1 MKRVFSRITAA
12 ILVASTLSACAP
24 QSESADQSGNV
35 RVLAPQS
42 NSKAG
47 YSLQTVELLGIEDLQ
62 TVTGKFVRFFLSP
75 RITNNTLHGRPAVA
89 RFIKNKQ
96 GDFIPA
102 NEMTQQLVTIYAH
115 TQKLALLDEELGAGG
130 VNQWPRD
137 VGVGVRVKGSSGA
150 NNAFYDGTTDSM
162 LVVPYTQSGL
172 AIAIN
177 AGILAHEHFHSLF
190 FKLVLKDVVDE
201 DTGVHSR
208 ESFMEDA
215 AIVQEDLSGRGR
227 REKPV
232 LIGDELDEAT
242 LLKFHRLTMMRGL
255 NEGLADFWGWMY
267 TGNPDFIA
275 QSLPSQK
282 RVRSL
287 EVNDLFGVQELPNKT
302 VVRNNLELFHAS
314 GERAK
319 FRDYVTG
326 YAYTVGTQ
334 FSRMLKKFT
343 DIYSKERGL
352 EDLAARKEV
361 AKIILKMLPSLKSD
375 LAEKKDTYYTHD
387 QFVQSLVKE
396 LGAMKKKECEFL
408 AGVLETS
415 AETPM
420 VYSCVEEAG
429 WVIKAETA
437 ANPESQEVK

>member
-12 ILVASTLSACAP
+12 ILMSGALSACAP
-24 QSESADQSGNV
+24 QSETAEQTGTV

-89 RFIKNKQ
+89 RFIKNKS

-102 NEMTQQLVTIYAH
+102 NEITQQLVTIYAH
-115 TQKLALLDEELGAGG
+115 TQKLAMLDEELGAGG

-137 VGVGVRVKGSSGA
+137 VGIGVRVKGSAGT
-150 NNAFYDGTTDSM
+150 NNAFYDGATDSM
-162 LVVPYTQSGL
+162 LVVPYTQDGL

-177 AGILAHEHFHSLF
+177 GGILAHEHFHSLF
-190 FKLVLKDVVDE
+190 FKMVLKDE
-201 DTGVHSR
+201 AKN
-208 ESFMEDA
+208 DA
-215 AIVQEDLSGRGR
+215 AIHSRDEFLQNNAIVHEDLAGRGR

-242 LLKFHRLTMMRGL
+242 LLKFHRLALMRGL

-275 QSLPSQK
+275 QSLPKQK

-287 EVNDLFGVQELPNKT
+287 EVSDLFGIYELPNKV

-314 GERAK
+314 GERTK
-319 FRDYVTG
+319 FREYVTG

-334 FSRMLKKFT
+334 FSRVLKRFT
-343 DIYSKERGL
+343 DIYSKERGI
-352 EDLAARKEV
+352 EDLAGRKEI
-361 AKIILKMLPSLKSD
+361 AKVVIKMLPSLKSD
-375 LAEKKDTYYTHD
+375 LVEKKDAFYSHE
-387 QFVQSLVKE
+387 QFLQSFLKE
-396 LGAMKKKECEFL
+396 LGEMKKKECEFL
-408 AGVLETS
+408 AEVLETS
-415 AETPM
+415 AELPTI
-420 VYSCVEEAG
+420 YSCVEEAG
-429 WVIKAETA
+429 WVLKAVTPST
-437 ANPESQEVK
+437 PEAGDVK